1 MAEDKNSEDEENKN
15 IPDSENDDNKDQE
28 NQDNQEVSND
38 PEEDG
43 SDVNGIKKVD
53 ENIISLDGLY
63 ENWFLDYASYVILER
78 AVPGLNDGLKP
89 VQRRILHSMKELED
103 GRYNKVAN
111 LIGNTMKYHPHGDAS
126 IGDAMVQ
133 MGQKELLIDM
143 QGNWGNTLTGDG
155 AAAPRYIEARLSKF
169 ALHVAFNAKTTE
181 WLTSYDGRNKEPED
195 LPMKFPL
202 LLAQGAEGIAVGLAC
217 KILPHNFIELID
229 NSINHLRGKKVEI
242 FPDFLTGGMA
252 DFTNYNDGLR
262 GGKVRVRAKI
272 NKIDNK
278 TLSITEIPFGTNT
291 SSLIDSILRANDK
304 GKIKIKKIDDNTA
317 AEAEI
322 LIHLASNVSP
332 DKLIDALYAFTDCE
346 VSISPNSTVIDKETP
361 RFLGMSEILKHNTD
375 NTVRLLK
382 RELEIRKEEL
392 EEQWHFSSLEKIF
405 IENKVYSLIEEEET
419 WEGVISAIDTG
430 LKPFTKHLK
439 REVTRDDIIRLTEI
453 KIKRISK
460 FDKFKADEIIQKIED
475 ELAQVISNIE
485 NIIEF
490 SIDYFKDLKKR
501 FGEGKERKT
510 EIRVF
515 DNINASKVIIANEK
529 LYVDFKEGFIGYKLR
544 KADYIQDCSE
554 IDDIIVF
561 FDTGKMMITKVADK
575 KFVGKGILH
584 AAVWKRGDKRTVY
597 HVIYKDGKSGNS
609 YMKRFLVNSI
619 TRDKEYDLTTGKKGS
634 KLHYFSAHPNGE
646 REVVTIH
653 LKARTHLKKLKLDVD
668 LGEQLIKSR
677 SAKGNII
684 SKEPISKVT
693 QKEVGGSTLAAR
705 KIWYDDIV
713 GRLNDDQR
721 GKFLGQFRG
730 DDKILTLYKN
740 GEYRLSSFD
749 LTIHFGDDMIHIEK
763 WKPEHAIS
771 AVYYDPEK
779 EIHYAKRFV
788 CEVTTD
794 RRVPFIP
801 ETEGT
806 ELNAVSTAYEP
817 EVRIVYNK
825 LLKATKHL
833 PDRLVRI
840 DEFIDVKG
848 MKSIGN
854 QLEKLK
860 VKEIELT
867 HPIEGKTPW
876 PDEEEEAT
884 EVAEEENEEETDD
897 ENQDNSK
904 AAHDKE
910 GSDDDSNDDS
920 DKDDDDSSDDGDDG
934 DDDGDDDQPKG
945 GSPKPEA
952 IKEKPTVEKKKP
964 VKKVKSK
971 SVQEVQPEKT
981 DKQEDSSNK
990 KAATN
995 SESLKKETQ
1004 AVVSIEDI
1012 LPPIEEKPK
1021 PAPRRRSL
1029 SRRPIKDKPAQQVTW
1044 DLFSSTDEKDKDDKD
1059 KN

>member
-1 MAEDKNSEDEENKN
+1 MAEDKNHEEEEKN
-15 IPDSENDDNKDQE
+15 IPDSENDEKK
-28 NQDNQEVSND
+28 
-38 PEEDG
+38 
-43 SDVNGIKKVD
+43 DVNGVKKVD

-78 AVPGLNDGLKP
+78 AVPGLKDGMKP
-89 VQRRILHSMKELED
+89 VQRRILHSMKEMED

-111 LIGNTMKYHPHGDAS
+111 IIGNTMKYHPHGDAS
-126 IGDAMVQ
+126 IGDALVQ
-133 MGQKELLIDM
+133 LGQKELLIDM

-252 DFTNYNDGLR
+252 DFSNYNDGLR

-272 NKIDNK
+272 NKVDNK

-291 SSLIDSILRANDK
+291 SSLIDSILRANEK
-304 GKIKIKKIDDNTA
+304 GKIKIRRIDDNTA

-361 RFLGMSEILKHNTD
+361 RFLGMSEILKNNTD

-382 RELEIRKEEL
+382 LELEIRKNEL
-392 EEQWHFSSLEKIF
+392 EEQWHFSSLERIF

-419 WEGVISAIDTG
+419 WEGVISAIDNG
-430 LKPFTKHLK
+430 LKPFIKHLK

-453 KIKRISK
+453 RIKRISK

-475 ELAQVISNIE
+475 ELAQVIYNIE

-490 SIDYFKDLKKR
+490 SVDYFKDLKKR
-501 FGEGKERKT
+501 FGEGKERRT
-510 EIRVF
+510 EIRIF

-529 LYVDFKEGFIGYKLR
+529 LYVDYKEGFIGYKLR
-544 KADYIQDCSE
+544 KAEYVEDCSE
-554 IDDIIVF
+554 IDDVIVF
-561 FDTGKMMITKVADK
+561 FDSGKMMVTKVADK
-575 KFVGKGILH
+575 KFVGKGIIH
-584 AAVWKRGDKRTVY
+584 AAVWKKGDKRKIY

-609 YMKRFLVNSI
+609 YMKRFFVNSI

-677 SAKGNII
+677 SAKGNIV
-684 SKEPISKVT
+684 SKEPISKVV

-705 KIWYDDIV
+705 KIWFDDIV

-730 DDKILTLYKN
+730 EDKILTLYKN
-740 GEYRLSSFD
+740 GEYRLSNFD
-749 LTIHFGDDMIHIEK
+749 LTTHFEDDMIHIEK
-763 WKPEHAIS
+763 WNPEHAIS

-788 CEVTTD
+788 CEITTD
-794 RRVPFIP
+794 RRVPFLP
-801 ETEGT
+801 EVEGV
-806 ELNAVSTAYEP
+806 ELNVVTTAYEP
-817 EVRIVYNK
+817 EVSIVYNK
-825 LLKATKHL
+825 LLKATKSL
-833 PDRLVRI
+833 PDRKVRL

-860 VKEIELT
+860 TKEIILT
-867 HPIEGKTPW
+867 HPIGGDTPW
-876 PDEEEEAT
+876 PDEEEP
-884 EVAEEENEEETDD
+884 DD
-897 ENQDNSK
+897 EDQNP
-904 AAHDKE
+904 
-910 GSDDDSNDDS
+910 
-920 DKDDDDSSDDGDDG
+920 DDGENGDDNPNDG
-934 DDDGDDDQPKG
+934 DDDNNGGDDGQPKG
-945 GSPKPEA
+945 DSPKSDA
-952 IKEKPTVEKKKP
+952 VKEKPVSEKNSPKKLKAKSVKENKIETSDNLENSSKKKEI
-964 VKKVKSK
+964 SN
-971 SVQEVQPEKT
+971 S
-981 DKQEDSSNK
+981 DSIKDNK
-990 KAATN
+990 DSA
-995 SESLKKETQ
+995 
-1004 AVVSIEDI
+1004 VSITDI

-1021 PAPRRRSL
+1021 PAPRKRSL
-1029 SRRPIKDKPAQQVTW
+1029 SRRPIKDKPAREVTW
-1044 DLFSSTDEKDKDDKD
+1044 DLFSSNNSEDKKE
-1059 KN
+1059 